1 VAAAFRETME
11 RTVLIGVDDS
21 HHSEVAFDYYAR
33 HLHRARNRV
42 VLIHVVPPF
51 IANTNQ
57 MILPKCNDREVAMAE
72 EKRKIKYIEETYKE
86 KMKKNAILGRLSIIC
101 YCKKPGKI
109 ICETASDVRCSFVV
123 LGGGDTDVI
132 RLEKRASGLS
142 SVCDYVLK
150 HCKCPVVIVQSRPKL
165 NVPPPTEKMTVR
177 RGRFKVQALPTS
189 SKSSDCQLQRSVSL
203 PPSSVH
209 PPSVGVH
216 RPSSTSR
223 HNDIDNN
230 SNNNSEYLS
239 TLSLT
244 STTRQLQQQVL
255 SRQISQPC
263 LHTLSSHRGTS
274 GSSAEALFRLAAF
287 SAGRRLSVKVEED
300 ETGLT
305 AEHTEATLAV
315 TAEEE
320 AEAKFRLSVKD
331 EEYPKGLAT
340 HHIVT
345 DNVGASAADD
355 VASAESVAA
364 TDNDV
369 TGVNA
374 IAADSTDTAE
384 VVRVVDEEVQRGLAI
399 KHLVTAEVAATT
411 VAADDDVSSAEII
424 DTTPN
429 DVTEVKN
436 VDVVSTEF
444 TAVAAAVVLDV
455 EAAASSISRAPT
467 EIHAEISVA
476 VVASNVGDTSPADET
491 VVEKSSENDFSSIVG
506 KSRDPMFV

>member
-1 VAAAFRETME
+1 
-11 RTVLIGVDDS
+11 
-21 HHSEVAFDYYAR
+21 
-33 HLHRARNRV
+33 
-42 VLIHVVPPF
+42 
-51 IANTNQ
+51 
-57 MILPKCNDREVAMAE
+57 
-72 EKRKIKYIEETYKE
+72 
-86 KMKKNAILGRLSIIC
+86 
-101 YCKKPGKI
+101 
-109 ICETASDVRCSFVV
+109 
-123 LGGGDTDVI
+123 
-132 RLEKRASGLS
+132 
-142 SVCDYVLK
+142 
-150 HCKCPVVIVQSRPKL
+150 
-165 NVPPPTEKMTVR
+165 
-177 RGRFKVQALPTS
+177 
-189 SKSSDCQLQRSVSL
+189 
-203 PPSSVH
+203 
-209 PPSVGVH
+209 
-216 RPSSTSR
+216 
-223 HNDIDNN
+223 
-230 SNNNSEYLS
+230 
-239 TLSLT
+239 
-244 STTRQLQQQVL
+244 
-255 SRQISQPC
+255 
-263 LHTLSSHRGTS
+263 
-274 GSSAEALFRLAAF
+274 
-287 SAGRRLSVKVEED
+287 VKVEED

-340 HHIVT
+340 HHVVT

-467 EIHAEISVA
+467 EIHAEVSVA

-491 VVEKSSENDFSSIVG
+491 VVDESSENDFSSIVG